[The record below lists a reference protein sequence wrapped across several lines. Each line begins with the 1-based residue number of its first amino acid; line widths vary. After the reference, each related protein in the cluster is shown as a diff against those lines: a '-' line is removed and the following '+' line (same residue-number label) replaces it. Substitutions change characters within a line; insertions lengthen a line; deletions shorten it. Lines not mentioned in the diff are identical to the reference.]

1 MWWWLYIFPIHQAKL
16 ILGSIWVRCGV
27 DVGLMRDRSEVD
39 VFVVG
44 KIYRININIYIIN
57 EVEVE
62 GGNNKIVEA
71 EANNKNCEAG
81 R

>member
-1 MWWWLYIFPIHQAKL
+1 M
-16 ILGSIWVRCGV
+16 
-27 DVGLMRDRSEVD
+27 
-39 VFVVG
+39 VG

-81 R
+81 G